1 MVIDGKK
8 VQLFTLTSNIP
19 LAEEISRYSGIP
31 LSEITIERFADG
43 EVNLNIET
51 SVRGNH
57 IFVIQSTNYPANEH
71 IMELLIMIDALKRAS
86 ATSITILMPYY
97 GYSRQ
102 DRKAKSRQ
110 PITAKLIADLL
121 QTAGANRVISIDLH
135 AGQVQGFFDIP
146 IDNFPAGSFLASY
159 FDILDLKDL
168 VIVSPDH
175 GGVTRARQFSRFF
188 NTPIAIV
195 DKRRPRPN
203 EVEVSDIIGNVEGK
217 TCIMFDDIID
227 TAGTLIKGAEALI
240 NKGAIKVYAAAT
252 HGVFSGDAL
261 ERLEKSPIEKVITTN
276 TIHNERVKQFDKV
289 VVLSMGELLGRTV
302 LNIIKDEPISEVF
315 EQFSHKKQSWS

>member
-1 MVIDGKK
+1 MIIDGKK
-8 VQLFTLTSNIP
+8 VQLFTLTSNVP
-19 LAEEISRYSGIP
+19 LAKEISEYSGIP

-43 EVNLNIET
+43 EINLNIDS

-57 IFVIQSTNYPANEH
+57 IFVVQSTNYPANEH

-159 FDILDLKDL
+159 FENLNLENL
-168 VIVSPDH
+168 VVVSPDH

-188 NTPIAIV
+188 NCPIAIV

-203 EVEVSDIIGNVEGK
+203 EVEVADIIGNVDGK

-227 TAGTLIKGAEALI
+227 TAGTLIKGAEALRAR
-240 NKGAIKVYAAAT
+240 GAKDIYAAAT

-261 ERLEKSPIEKVITTN
+261 ERLEKSCITKVITTN
-276 TIHNERVKQFDKV
+276 TVKNDKVKNFDKV
-289 VVLSMGELLGRTV
+289 VVLSMGELLGQTV
-302 LNIIKDEPISEVF
+302 LNIIKDEPISQVF
-315 EQFSHKKQSWS
+315 EQFFHKNQSWN

>member
-1 MVIDGKK
+1 MIIDGKK
-8 VQLFTLTSNIP
+8 VQLFTLTSNVP
-19 LAEEISRYSGIP
+19 LAKEISEYSGIP

-43 EVNLNIET
+43 EINLNIDS

-57 IFVIQSTNYPANEH
+57 IFVVQSTNYPANEH

-159 FDILDLKDL
+159 FENLNLENL
-168 VIVSPDH
+168 VVVSPDH

-188 NTPIAIV
+188 NCPIAIV

-203 EVEVSDIIGNVEGK
+203 EVEVADIIGNVDGK

-227 TAGTLIKGAEALI
+227 TAGTLIKGAEALRAR
-240 NKGAIKVYAAAT
+240 GAKDIYAAAT

-261 ERLEKSPIEKVITTN
+261 ERLEKSCITKVITTN
-276 TIHNERVKQFDKV
+276 TVKNDKVKNFDKV
-289 VVLSMGELLGRTV
+289 VVLSMGELLGQTV
-302 LNIIKDEPISEVF
+302 LNIIKDEPISQVF
-315 EQFSHKKQSWS
+315 EQFFHKNQS

>member
-1 MVIDGKK
+1 MIIDGKK
-8 VQLFTLTSNIP
+8 VQLFTLTSNVP
-19 LAEEISRYSGIP
+19 LAKEISEYSGIP
-31 LSEITIERFADG
+31 LSEIAIERFADG
-43 EVNLNIET
+43 EINLNIET

-57 IFVIQSTNYPANEH
+57 IFVVQSTNNPANEH
-71 IMELLIMIDALKRAS
+71 LMELLIMIDALKRAS

-110 PITAKLIADLL
+110 PITAKLVADLL
-121 QTAGANRVISIDLH
+121 QTAGANRVISLDLH

-146 IDNFPAGSFLASY
+146 IDNFPAASLLASH
-159 FDILDLKDL
+159 FDDLELKDL

-175 GGVTRARQFSRFF
+175 GGVTRARQFSRYF

-195 DKRRPRPN
+195 DKRRIKPN
-203 EVEVSDIIGNVEGK
+203 EVEIIDIIGNVDGK

-227 TAGTLIKGAEALI
+227 TAGTLVKGAEALKK
-240 NKGAIKVYAAAT
+240 KGAVDIYAAAT

-261 ERLEKSPIEKVITTN
+261 EKLNESCITKIITTN
-276 TIHNERVKQFDKV
+276 TIYNKKVKDYPKV
-289 VVLSMGELLGRTV
+289 VVLSIGELLGQTV
-302 LNIIKDEPISEVF
+302 LNIIKDEPISQVF
-315 EQFSHKKQSWS
+315 EQFFDRNKV